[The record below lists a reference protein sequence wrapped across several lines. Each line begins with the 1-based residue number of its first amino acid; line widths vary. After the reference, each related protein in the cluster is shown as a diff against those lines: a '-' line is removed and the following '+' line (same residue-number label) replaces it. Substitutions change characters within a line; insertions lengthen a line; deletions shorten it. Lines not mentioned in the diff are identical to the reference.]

1 MITTP
6 VNNKINFFLFLFHSR
21 IFSAVAV
28 QERTIVR
35 FQVSQQEGEG
45 REQLFDIY
53 RKKSGEE
60 PPIRSPNNYKRKIK
74 TVAVNSANATT
85 FKKIV

>member
-1 MITTP
+1 MITHMST
-6 VNNKINFFLFLFHSR
+6 VNVNFYYF
-21 IFSAVAV
+21 FSGAGFPEPAG

-45 REQLFDIY
+45 REQLFGIY

-60 PPIRSPNNYKRKIK
+60 PPIRSPNNLQ
-74 TVAVNSANATT
+74 
-85 FKKIV
+85 KKE

>member
-1 MITTP
+1 MIATCQQL
-6 VNNKINFFLFLFHSR
+6 NKLFLFLFHSTGNPDP
-21 IFSAVAV
+21 AV

-35 FQVSQQEGEG
+35 LQVRTKEGEG
-45 REQLFDIY
+45 REQLFELEA
-53 RKKSGEE
+53 KKSGEE
-60 PPIRSPNNYKRKIK
+60 PPIRSPNNYKRKSK

>member
-1 MITTP
+1 MIATCQQL
-6 VNNKINFFLFLFHSR
+6 NKLFLFLFHSR
-21 IFSAVAV
+21 KNTEPAR

-35 FQVSQQEGEG
+35 LQVWTQEGEG
-45 REQLFDIY
+45 SEQLFGIY

-60 PPIRSPNNYKRKIK
+60 PPIRSPNNYKRKSK
-74 TVAVNSANATT
+74 TVAVNNANAIT

>member
-1 MITTP
+1 MLTFI
-6 VNNKINFFLFLFHSR
+6 IFFSGAGFPEP
-21 IFSAVAV
+21 AG

-35 FQVSQQEGEG
+35 FQVSQQEGEE
-45 REQLFDIY
+45 REQLFGIY

-60 PPIRSPNNYKRKIK
+60 PPIRSPNNYKRKSK